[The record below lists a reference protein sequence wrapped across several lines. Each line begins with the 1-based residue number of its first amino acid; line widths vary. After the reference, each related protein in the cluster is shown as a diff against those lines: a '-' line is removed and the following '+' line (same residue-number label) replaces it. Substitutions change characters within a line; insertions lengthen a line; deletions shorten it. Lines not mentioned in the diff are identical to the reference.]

1 MILQRIPKCLTK
13 IIKCIFWLNL
23 CNSKR
28 SCTKIKRVY
37 THCKGIW
44 NVYCPMKNECRF
56 ENWIIFYLLIGFF
69 QTFHIMWWWIYCP
82 AQEVQ
87 AICFSFFKLHHIL
100 IYWVANQVISIEN
113 KNSMKKMNYKPI
125 HFSNFVVCILY

>member
-1 MILQRIPKCLTK
+1 MHFLIES
-13 IIKCIFWLNL
+13 LNWDR
-23 CNSKR
+23 KR
-28 SCTKIKRVY
+28 SCMKIKKVY

-69 QTFHIMWWWIYCP
+69 QTFHIMLWWIYCP
-82 AQEVQ
+82 AQELH

-100 IYWVANQVISIEN
+100 IYWVSNQVISIEN
-113 KNSMKKMNYKPI
+113 ISTKKKMNDNQFIKIILLYMSDEI
-125 HFSNFVVCILY
+125 VNQRFFVSF